1 MELSLGG
8 KKAVVT
14 GGGGAICGE
23 ISRALA
29 REGASVAIWDLSIES
44 AGRVLAG
51 LPDGGPQAIA
61 VGCDVLDRAS
71 VRAALQKTLEGFG
84 TVDILVNG
92 AGGSRREATTSPDL
106 AFFDIPTEALEGTLN
121 LNYLSAVIP
130 SQEVGRVFAQ
140 KKEGV
145 ILNVASVAGFRP
157 LSRSISYSN
166 GKAATISF
174 TQWLAVHMAR
184 EYSPA
189 IRVNAVA
196 PGFVLTEQNRFLL
209 EEADTGRPTER
220 GRQIMRS
227 VPMGRLGAPEE
238 IVGAVLYLVSGQAR
252 FVTGAVLAVDGGFS
266 ASAGV

>member
-1 MELSLGG
+1 VELSLRG

-23 ISRALA
+23 VSRALA
-29 REGASVAIWDLSIES
+29 REGASVAIWDLSMEA

-51 LPDGGPQAIA
+51 LPKDGARALA
-61 VGCDVLDRAS
+61 VGCDVLERAS
-71 VRAALQKTLEGFG
+71 VQAALRKTLDELG
-84 TVDILVNG
+84 TVDILING
-92 AGGSRREATTSPDL
+92 AGGSRREATTSAEL
-106 AFFDIPTEALEGTLN
+106 AFFDIPADALCNTLH
-121 LNYLSAVIP
+121 LNYMSAVIP

-140 KKEGV
+140 KRQGV
-145 ILNVASVAGFRP
+145 ILNIASIAGLRPLTRSVA
-157 LSRSISYSN
+157 YSN
-166 GKAATISF
+166 GKAAVISF

-196 PGFVLTEQNRFLL
+196 PGFVLTDQNRFLL
-209 EEADTGRPTER
+209 EEAESGRPTER
-220 GRQIMRS
+220 GRQILTS

-238 IVGAVLYLVSGQAR
+238 ISGAVLYLVSDQAR